1 MANAGSWP
9 SSGATAVTR
18 RGRSRS
24 ISWRCNAMVAV
35 ATTTVL
41 RLVTAYRMAGTR

>member
-1 MANAGSWP
+1 MAKAGSWP
-9 SSGATAVTR
+9 SSGASAVTR

-24 ISWRCNAMVAV
+24 MSWRCSAMVAV

-41 RLVTAYRMAGTR
+41 RVVRACLMAGTR